1 MVMKYKIEPYSI
13 HELGKRQNQEDSL
26 FPNDGQSSTD
36 DRLFILCDGM
46 GGHEKGEVA
55 SSTVCEAISK
65 MILSRWHTDEP
76 LSDEL
81 LLQAIDAAYDAL
93 DEKDDNAVKKMGT
106 TLTLLCLHANG
117 ATVAHIGDSRVYQ
130 FRPGKGIVFRTQ
142 DHSLVN
148 DLVKIGEIT
157 EEEAKIHP
165 QKNVITRAMQPHQPY
180 RAKADI
186 AHLTDIQSGDYFFL
200 CSDGMLEQTSDE
212 NLFNVITKQG
222 ISNEEKVNVLRNLT
236 DENSDN
242 HTAHLIYIDKV
253 KDNGKSPKNILV
265 DNEPQGV
272 RVNVNSPTA
281 KTKIRLKWHILVL
294 CILVLAFVSAFSFK
308 MGCLYSDTKER
319 IIDTIYVKKKV
330 NIRETKKDSIQ
341 TEKKDSANKNK
352 PSTQDLKPTD
362 APEQMPITT
371 PKISRPK
378 AKDQKSETID
388 TKKTNKAK
396 QDEKHATT
404 DQGKTSTWRRV

>member
-1 MVMKYKIEPYSI
+1 MKYKIEPYSI

-130 FRPGKGIVFRTQ
+130 FRPSKGIVFRTQ

-157 EEEAKIHP
+157 EEEAKTHP
-165 QKNVITRAMQPHQPY
+165 QKNVITRAMQPHQPH

-222 ISNEEKVNVLRNLT
+222 ISNEEKVNMLRNLT

-253 KDNGKSPKNILV
+253 KDNGKWPKNISV

-272 RVNVNSPTA
+272 RVNVNRPTA
-281 KTKIRLKWHILVL
+281 KTKVRFKWHILVL

-319 IIDTIYVKKKV
+319 IIDTVYVKKKV
-330 NIRETKKDSIQ
+330 YIRETKKDSIQ

-352 PSTQDLKPTD
+352 PSAQDLKPTD
-362 APEQMPITT
+362 TPEQMPITT

-378 AKDQKSETID
+378 AKDQKSETTD
-388 TKKTNKAK
+388 TKKTNNKK
-396 QDEKHATT
+396 QEEKHATT